1 MQAVCIDSN
10 IVLAARNV
18 NAKRHHD
25 AMAIFNAIDN
35 GDLPRARLINYAVP
49 EILHP
54 LQKRISKSAA
64 SDTLDRLQS
73 SRGFEFVY
81 VSNNIHLHGEQLF
94 RTYESSAGPEWVD
107 SIIAAYMQSEDIE
120 YIYSFDDD
128 FDVFD
133 DVTRLT
139 TAINPFKPE

>member
-1 MQAVCIDSN
+1 M
-10 IVLAARNV
+10 RNV
-18 NAKRHHD
+18 TTTR
-25 AMAIFNAIDN
+25 
-35 GDLPRARLINYAVP
+35 RRYSNYVIP

-54 LQKRISKSAA
+54 LQKHISKAAA

-81 VSNNIHLHGEQLF
+81 VSKAVHLYGEQLF
-94 RTYESSAGPEWVD
+94 RTYEASSGPEWVD
-107 SIIAAYMQSEDIE
+107 SILAAYMQSEDIE

-133 DVTRLT
+133 NVTRLT
-139 TAINPFKPE
+139 TATNPFKPD

>member
-10 IVLAARNV
+10 IVLAARNA
-18 NAKRHHD
+18 NAKRHDD
-25 AMAIFNAIDN
+25 ATAIFNAIDN
-35 GDLPRARLINYAVP
+35 GDLPRARLLNYVVP

-54 LQKRISKSAA
+54 LQKRISKEAA
-64 SDTLDRLQS
+64 SETLDRLQS

-81 VSNNIHLHGEQLF
+81 GSKAVHLYGEQLF
-94 RTYESSAGPEWVD
+94 RTYEASSGPEWVD
-107 SIIAAYMQSEDIE
+107 SILAAYMQSEDIE

-139 TAINPFKPE
+139 TATNPFKPD